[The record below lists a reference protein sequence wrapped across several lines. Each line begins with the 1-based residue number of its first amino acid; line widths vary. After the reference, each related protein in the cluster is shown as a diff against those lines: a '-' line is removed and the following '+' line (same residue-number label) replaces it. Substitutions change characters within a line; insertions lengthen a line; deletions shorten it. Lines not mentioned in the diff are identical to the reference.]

1 MPLAV
6 IILSYL
12 VGAIPTGL
20 VVVRV
25 LAGEDIRRHGSG
37 NIGTVNVLRVAGVAT
52 AAVVL
57 VVDILKGIVPVLV
70 ALRMGFSP
78 WTVVLCGLASIIG
91 HNWSVFLGFQ
101 GGKGIATSFG
111 VLLGLS
117 WQAAA
122 VAAAVWV
129 ITVALTRYSS
139 LGSLLAVVSVPIT
152 FWRLRQPEEYMSLGV
167 IVMLLAIY
175 RHRANIQRLV
185 TGTELHITDR
195 APLKN
200 PSLGS
205 DEKTFR

>member
-12 VGAIPTGL
+12 IGAIPTGL
-20 VVVRV
+20 LVVRL

-37 NIGTVNVLRVAGVAT
+37 NIGTVNVLRVAGPGT

-57 VVDILKGIVPVLV
+57 AVDILKGIVPVLLAV
-70 ALRMGFSP
+70 RLGFAP
-78 WTVVLCGLASIIG
+78 WTVVLCGLAAIMG

-122 VAAAVWV
+122 VAAAVWL
-129 ITVALTRYSS
+129 IAVALTRYAS

-152 FWRLRQPEEYMSLGV
+152 LWRLHQPDAYMYLGV
-167 IVMLLAIY
+167 VVALLAIY

-195 APLKN
+195 APLK
-200 PSLGS
+200 
-205 DEKTFR
+205 K